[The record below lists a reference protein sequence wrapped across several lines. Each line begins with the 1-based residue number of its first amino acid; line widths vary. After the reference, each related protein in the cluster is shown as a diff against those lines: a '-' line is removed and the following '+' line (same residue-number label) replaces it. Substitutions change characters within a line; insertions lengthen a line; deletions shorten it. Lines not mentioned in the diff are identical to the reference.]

1 MNEYLNGSGE
11 RTLVSLE
18 APFCLRSRLR
28 TMSMDRVARFIES
41 QTAAALWIDA
51 PPGTGKTT
59 TVIDTLSASKRFR
72 AMKRIICYRGMRI
85 EEALYWL
92 NDFLLQAGIE
102 DLDKVLGQRSQ
113 LEAKLSVLV
122 NLLSMHPVAVFF
134 DDFHHLAIGE
144 DDDSQ
149 VSLKNFVSACS
160 SLEKSASGML
170 IFTSSEPPPAGTGI
184 ERIELP
190 GLSLVETR
198 DFWALL
204 ATESAVPRDIS
215 NPLLLRLLARMSSSS
230 TGRTELER
238 QRENGPDL
246 ESAYLKAME
255 TLRPATRELLEI
267 LAEFGRPLTR
277 GLLRSLCDGIE
288 EEIELSRENTDER
301 LVELEE
307 YGLLQVSGRDGS
319 TGISCQLHPFV
330 NDAACQG
337 FHSPDAERI
346 RALRSCAANYY
357 LRLPGSSTNTWSMY
371 NAREFLL
378 RAGHYEE
385 ASQLQKCF
393 IEELLRLGYHGLAK
407 KVLLET
413 IETTSGNIRTVSLGN
428 LAIIYKNDNRYDEA
442 LDLYEQVKQELKNSG
457 DQANLARVLHQIGNI
472 HYLREDLDAAA
483 AHYEEGGELA
493 RELGEEAIW
502 LATRVQF
509 ANVLYQ
515 CGRENEAMK
524 SYREIVAKLQGSDGE
539 KGTSLLAAMKVQIG
553 QLHQK
558 ADRFLEA
565 ETEFMDAEKLVRA
578 VDDKRS
584 LLKVLRARAMIARER
599 RAYEEGLSLYNE
611 AEKTAAALG
620 DVLELSTCHLL
631 MGDLERE
638 RVQLGAALKKYTS
651 ALSFLESSAPTARLQ
666 SEDFSRPVA
675 SVIDSRL
682 KEMEQLMG
690 AASYQRALA
699 AQAKDGISPS

>member
-1 MNEYLNGSGE
+1 ME
-11 RTLVSLE
+11 
-18 APFCLRSRLR
+18 
-28 TMSMDRVARFIES
+28 RVARFLES
-41 QTAAALWIDA
+41 RTAAALWIDA
-51 PPGTGKTT
+51 PTGTGKTT
-59 TVIDTLSASKRFR
+59 TVIHALSASKRFR
-72 AMKRIICYRGMRI
+72 AIRRIICYRGMRI

-102 DLDKVLGQRSQ
+102 DMDKALGQRSR
-113 LEAKLSVLV
+113 LEAKLSVLF
-122 NLLSMHPVAVFF
+122 NILATHPVAVFF

-144 DDDSQ
+144 DEDSQ

-160 SLEKSASGML
+160 SLEQSAPGML
-170 IFTSSEPPPAGTGI
+170 IFTSSEHPPAGAEI

-198 DFWALL
+198 DLWTLL
-204 ATESAVPRDIS
+204 AAGSDVPHDIS
-215 NPLLLRLLARMSSSS
+215 NPLLLRLLARMSSSA
-230 TGRTELER
+230 TGRAELER

-246 ESAYLKAME
+246 ESAYLKALE

-277 GLLRSLCDGIE
+277 GLLRSLCEGIE
-288 EEIELSRENTDER
+288 DKIELSRENTDKR
-301 LVELEE
+301 LLELEE

-319 TGISCQLHPFV
+319 TGLSCQLHPFV

-346 RALRSCAANYY
+346 RALRACAANYY
-357 LRLPGSSTNTWSMY
+357 LRLPGSSSTWSMY

-393 IEELLRLGYHGLAK
+393 IEDLLRLGYHDLAK
-407 KVLLET
+407 KILLET

-442 LDLYEQVKQELKNSG
+442 LELYEQVRQELKDSG

-515 CGRENEAMK
+515 CGREDEAMK
-524 SYREIVAKLQGSDGE
+524 SYREIVAKLQGSHGE

-599 RAYEEGLSLYNE
+599 RAYEEGLSLYDE
-611 AEKTAAALG
+611 AQKTAAALG

-631 MGDLERE
+631 MGDLERD

-666 SEDFSRPVA
+666 SADFSRPVA

-690 AASYQRALA
+690 EASYQRALA
-699 AQAKDGISPS
+699 AQTKD

>member
-28 TMSMDRVARFIES
+28 TVSMERVARFLES
-41 QTAAALWIDA
+41 RTAAALWIDA
-51 PPGTGKTT
+51 PTGTGKTT
-59 TVIDTLSASKRFR
+59 TVIHALSASKRFR
-72 AMKRIICYRGMRI
+72 AIRRIICYRGMRI

-102 DLDKVLGQRSQ
+102 DMDKALGQRSR
-113 LEAKLSVLV
+113 LEAKLSVLF
-122 NLLSMHPVAVFF
+122 NILATHPVAVFF

-144 DDDSQ
+144 DEDSQ

-160 SLEKSASGML
+160 SLEQSAPGML
-170 IFTSSEPPPAGTGI
+170 IFTSSEHPPAGAEI

-198 DFWALL
+198 DLWTLL
-204 ATESAVPRDIS
+204 AAGSDVPHDIS
-215 NPLLLRLLARMSSSS
+215 NPLLLRLLARMSSSA
-230 TGRTELER
+230 TGRAELER

-246 ESAYLKAME
+246 ESAYLKALE

-277 GLLRSLCDGIE
+277 GLLRSLCEGIE
-288 EEIELSRENTDER
+288 DKIELSRENTDKR
-301 LVELEE
+301 LLELEE

-319 TGISCQLHPFV
+319 TGLSCQLHPFV

-346 RALRSCAANYY
+346 RALRACAANYY
-357 LRLPGSSTNTWSMY
+357 LRLPGSSSTWSMY

-393 IEELLRLGYHGLAK
+393 IEDLLRLGYHDLAK
-407 KVLLET
+407 KILLET

-442 LDLYEQVKQELKNSG
+442 LELYEQVRQELKDSG

-515 CGRENEAMK
+515 CGREDEAMK
-524 SYREIVAKLQGSDGE
+524 SYREIVAKLQGSHGE

-599 RAYEEGLSLYNE
+599 RAYEEGLSLYDE
-611 AEKTAAALG
+611 AQKTAAALG

-631 MGDLERE
+631 MGDLERD

-666 SEDFSRPVA
+666 SADFSRPVA

-690 AASYQRALA
+690 EASYQRALA
-699 AQAKDGISPS
+699 AQTKD

>member
-1 MNEYLNGSGE
+1 MSEYLNGSGE

-28 TMSMDRVARFIES
+28 TVSMERVARFLES
-41 QTAAALWIDA
+41 RTAAALWIDA
-51 PPGTGKTT
+51 PTGTGKTT
-59 TVIDTLSASKRFR
+59 TVIHALSASKRFR
-72 AMKRIICYRGMRI
+72 AIRRIICYRGMRI

-102 DLDKVLGQRSQ
+102 DMDKALGQRSR
-113 LEAKLSVLV
+113 LEAKLSVLF
-122 NLLSMHPVAVFF
+122 NILATHPVAVFF

-144 DDDSQ
+144 DEDSQ

-160 SLEKSASGML
+160 SLEQSAPGML
-170 IFTSSEPPPAGTGI
+170 IFTSSEHPPAGAEI

-198 DFWALL
+198 DLWTLL
-204 ATESAVPRDIS
+204 AAGSDVPHDIS
-215 NPLLLRLLARMSSSS
+215 NPLLLRLLARMSSSA
-230 TGRTELER
+230 TGRAELER

-246 ESAYLKAME
+246 ESAYLKALE

-277 GLLRSLCDGIE
+277 GLLRSLCEGIE
-288 EEIELSRENTDER
+288 DKIELSRENTDKR
-301 LVELEE
+301 LLELEE

-319 TGISCQLHPFV
+319 TGLSCQLHPFV

-346 RALRSCAANYY
+346 RALRACAANYY
-357 LRLPGSSTNTWSMY
+357 LRLPGSSSTWSMY

-393 IEELLRLGYHGLAK
+393 IEDLLRLGYHDLAK
-407 KVLLET
+407 KILLET

-442 LDLYEQVKQELKNSG
+442 LELYEQVRQELKDSG

-515 CGRENEAMK
+515 CGREDEAMK
-524 SYREIVAKLQGSDGE
+524 SYREIVAKLQGSHGE

-599 RAYEEGLSLYNE
+599 RAYEEGLSLYDE
-611 AEKTAAALG
+611 AQKTAAALG

-631 MGDLERE
+631 MGDLERD

-666 SEDFSRPVA
+666 SADFSRPVA

-690 AASYQRALA
+690 EASYQRALA
-699 AQAKDGISPS
+699 AQTKD